1 MKTPANSWPAVP
13 EAARPKPLYL
23 AEVLPEEELE
33 VIVGLGWAPT
43 DVRLMPGT
51 SLPERQTRC
60 LAWFEGLMAG
70 SIDKAASNLAILEL
84 EAKACGLTAL
94 KEIPKEEEKG
104 LEDETVDEI
113 LGAVVSRRGSM
124 SLDTKPKKGKK
135 APAQATS
142 SPEGQGTD

>member
-23 AEVLPEEELE
+23 AEVLADEELE
-33 VIVGLGWAPT
+33 VMVGLGWFPT

-51 SLPERQTRC
+51 TLPERQARC

-94 KEIPKEEEKG
+94 KELPKEEEKG
-104 LEDETVDEI
+104 LEEETVDEI

-124 SLDTKPKKGKK
+124 SLDTRAKKKGSAARL
-135 APAQATS
+135 APEQPS
-142 SPEGQGTD
+142 TDS